1 MTDRSDQRV
10 RAARFHRL
18 HDELLVLPNA
28 WDPPSARMIEG
39 AGAVAIASTSAGVA
53 WSRGVADAG
62 GLDRSTAL
70 DAAARMVAAVSV
82 PVTLDVEWGYPDD
95 PGGVEV
101 TIEEVI
107 ATGAVG
113 INLEDSPCGHPGR
126 GRGPVRPD
134 RQGGGPDRRL
144 TRSAVRQRPDR
155 HLPDR
160 R

>member
-10 RAARFHRL
+10 RAADFHRL

-39 AGAVAIASTSAGVA
+39 AGAVAVASTSAGVA

-101 TIEEVI
+101 TLEEVI

-113 INLEDSPCGHPGR
+113 INLEDSREGVLLR
-126 GRGPVRPD
+126 ARPS
-134 RQGGGPDRRL
+134 P
-144 TRSAVRQRPDR
+144 T
-155 HLPDR
+155 
-160 R
+160 